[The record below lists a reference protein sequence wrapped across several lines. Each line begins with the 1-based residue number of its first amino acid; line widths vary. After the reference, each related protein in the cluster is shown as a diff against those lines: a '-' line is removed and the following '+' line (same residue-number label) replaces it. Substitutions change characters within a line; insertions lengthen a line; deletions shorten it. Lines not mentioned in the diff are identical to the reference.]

1 MLLCVASDLL
11 SFAGCCSY
19 HIKFTTSFHSLTTP
33 VIIDWLIPFLSF
45 IIMWLFASTSLQV
58 PSFLRRSFP
67 SATIGRRTFFQER
80 LRQRFNPKT
89 QKMEYEDPNNMAKR
103 FYEDRQRN
111 HSSTYICVL
120 FNVVSIYSLTLNLV
134 CASHL
139 SILPCTFFTNI
150 WRCSSNLFGLLYIH
164 SIHLSVFAL
173 KYNYYE
179 KPTSKKKRLAETK
192 IYRRQEVQVKEL
204 IKYIQFMKDHEPKWI

>member
-1 MLLCVASDLL
+1 LHQPHYNC
-11 SFAGCCSY
+11 
-19 HIKFTTSFHSLTTP
+19 H
-33 VIIDWLIPFLSF
+33 
-45 IIMWLFASTSLQV
+45 
-58 PSFLRRSFP
+58 PSFVVRFQAQQSDDEP
-67 SATIGRRTFFQER
+67 FFQER

-111 HSSTYICVL
+111 HSIS
-120 FNVVSIYSLTLNLV
+120 
-134 CASHL
+134 
-139 SILPCTFFTNI
+139 
-150 WRCSSNLFGLLYIH
+150 
-164 SIHLSVFAL
+164 AL

-204 IKYIQFMKDHEPKWI
+204 IKYIQFMKDHEPK